1 VSQARREKR
10 FVEAVRASGLVP
22 EADLDKALNFQ
33 KFAHAR
39 GKPLPLDR
47 ILLKFKLLDHA
58 QIAALYQALR
68 YFRWRKDDKLY
79 AKVAIQSQLITESD
93 MNRCLKEQKRA
104 FTERREL
111 LRVNEIAFSRGLLSP
126 RNDKAIIA
134 GLKKMKPK
142 LNIPPLPYGDSQ
154 TGSQPGTQQGLNS
167 LISQSSSGA
176 SQSGLGTQSGSGSG
190 SGFRPGATESQI
202 GRGPAKKGEEEKWR
216 REMRARE
223 LAELSSADP
232 LSSDS
237 SIDPTSS
244 SAGLKHGSAADYL
257 DKDQTSSSSGGGRAR
272 TGPVTDEDLD
282 PLWAEADLDDVVLDS
297 EQREAARGAK
307 PAPGDNPED
316 DTDLF

>member
-1 VSQARREKR
+1 MSQARREKR

-22 EADLDKALNFQ
+22 EPELDKAHNFQ

-39 GKPLPLDR
+39 GKSLPLDR

-79 AKVAIQSQLITESD
+79 AKVAIQSQLVTEAD

-104 FTERREL
+104 FTDRREL
-111 LRVNEIAFSRGLLSP
+111 LRVNEIAFTRGILSP

-142 LNIPPLPYGDSQ
+142 LHIPPLPYGESQ
-154 TGSQPGTQQGLNS
+154 TGSQAGSQQGYNS
-167 LISQSSSGA
+167 QA
-176 SQSGLGTQSGSGSG
+176 SQA
-190 SGFRPGATESQI
+190 GAGRELDAPVT
-202 GRGPAKKGEEEKWR
+202 RGPAKKGEEEKWR
-216 REMRARE
+216 REIRARE

-237 SIDPTSS
+237 SIDPASS

-257 DKDQTSSSSGGGRAR
+257 GDPLSSSSGGAAR

-282 PLWAEADLDDVVLDS
+282 PLWAEANLDDVVLDS
-297 EQREAARGAK
+297 EQREAARGTNG
-307 PAPGDNPED
+307 PGENPED